1 MSERPSKTQKID
13 ESVPPPLGEAAASS
27 AMAMAVA
34 AAAAADEVRGPD
46 AREAYAPSTN
56 PTWEHR
62 LDQLRDFRATT
73 GHTSVPNKYPP
84 NPQLATWVA
93 EQRR

>member
-1 MSERPSKTQKID
+1 MSERPSKAQKID
-13 ESVPPPLGEAAASS
+13 GSVPLPLGGDSAAMAEAMATAAAEDDLPQ
-27 AMAMAVA
+27 V
-34 AAAAADEVRGPD
+34 
-46 AREAYAPSTN
+46 YAPATN
-56 PTWEHR
+56 PSWDHR
-62 LDQLRDFRATT
+62 LNQLRAFKAAT